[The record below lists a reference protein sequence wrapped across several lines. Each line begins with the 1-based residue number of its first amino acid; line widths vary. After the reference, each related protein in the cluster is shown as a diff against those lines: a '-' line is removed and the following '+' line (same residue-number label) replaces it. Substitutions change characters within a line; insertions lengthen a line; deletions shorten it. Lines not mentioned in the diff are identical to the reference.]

1 MLQFETKYFGLIEY
15 DPERIIYFDEGLP
28 GFPGSKRFLFMSETP
43 DEKVFF
49 WLQSLDEFDVAFT
62 LMDLYTVIPDYSPV
76 VEEEEMIG
84 LCDSDD
90 DVLDIYN
97 IVVIPEDVRQM
108 RTNLRAPIVINM
120 KKGVGKQVVCA
131 DDSYPIRH
139 MLFDQAESAGL
150 FIKED
155 NE

>member
-15 DPERIIYFDEGLP
+15 DPERIIYFNEGLP
-28 GFPGSKRFLFMSETP
+28 GFPHSKRFLFMSETP

-62 LMDLYTVIPDYSPV
+62 LMDLYTVIPDYAPV
-76 VEEEEMIG
+76 VEEEEMVNLI
-84 LCDSDD
+84 DSDSD
-90 DVLDIYN
+90 ELHIYN
-97 IVVIPEDVRQM
+97 IVVIPEDIRKM
-108 RTNLRAPIVINM
+108 RANLRAPVVINM

-139 MLFDQAESAGL
+139 MLFDQAEQAGL
-150 FIKED
+150 FKKED
-155 NE
+155 DE